1 MRTSLESAWA
11 RSSDLESTVKPGWRR
26 RSSFLLGL
34 ALLVSSTAL
43 VHAET
48 KGPVTDEIGVI
59 EIPKGAPVTVGHYW
73 VISGADSSLG
83 IDSQR
88 GVELGFDSVNNT
100 VAGHPVQLVLEDEG
114 CSAEGGQTAATK
126 LAVVPNIVGVIGS
139 VCSSGITAAAPI
151 LWKAGIVD
159 IGTGSAP
166 TLTAPDRKPEY
177 EGFMRTIFSDAD
189 QGFNDAEWFYKEL
202 KCKSLAT
209 IHDGSP
215 YTSQLVKVAAKHFKE
230 LGGEIVAEEAVAPTD
245 VDMRPV
251 LTRVAVKKPCVLYF
265 PVFVAAAAQ
274 IARQAQQ
281 IGDLKDTQL
290 IAGSVV
296 MAPGMLEAAG
306 DAAKGLRL
314 TAIDISPEVMGKD
327 YPAFLEKY
335 KSKYGESPINAYH
348 AQAFDAAV
356 ILAKAIEKVAKT
368 DDSGTTYIGKK
379 ALRDELFATKGYEGL
394 SGPINCNPH
403 GQCGGFN
410 FAVYQYVD
418 PDPAT
423 FKVGTNPIKIYPKK

>member
-1 MRTSLESAWA
+1 MWTFLEVAWT
-11 RSSDLESTVKPGWRR
+11 RSSFPGVTVSPGWRIK
-26 RSSFLLGL
+26 SVLLVGL
-34 ALLVSSTAL
+34 AFLAPSTNL

-59 EIPKGAPVTVGHYW
+59 EVAKGAPITVGHYW

-166 TLTAPDRKPEY
+166 SLTAPDRKPEY

-189 QGFNDAEWFYKEL
+189 QGFNDAEWFHKEL
-202 KCKSLAT
+202 KCSTMAT

-265 PVFVAAAAQ
+265 PVFIAAAAQ
-274 IARQAQQ
+274 IARQAQE
-281 IGDLKDTQL
+281 IGDLKDSQL
-290 IAGSVV
+290 IAGSVT

-327 YPAFLEKY
+327 YPAFLERY
-335 KSKYGESPINAYH
+335 KARYGESPINAYH
-348 AQAFDAAV
+348 AHAYDAAV

-368 DDSGTTYIGKK
+368 DDKGTTFIGKK

-403 GQCGGFN
+403 GQCGGFT

-418 PDPAT
+418 SDPAT

>member
-1 MRTSLESAWA
+1 
-11 RSSDLESTVKPGWRR
+11 
-26 RSSFLLGL
+26 
-34 ALLVSSTAL
+34 
-43 VHAET
+43 
-48 KGPVTDEIGVI
+48 
-59 EIPKGAPVTVGHYW
+59 
-73 VISGADSSLG
+73 
-83 IDSQR
+83 
-88 GVELGFDSVNNT
+88 
-100 VAGHPVQLVLEDEG
+100 
-114 CSAEGGQTAATK
+114 
-126 LAVVPNIVGVIGS
+126 VVPNIVGAIGS

-166 TLTAPDRKPEY
+166 SLTAPDRKPEY
-177 EGFMRTIFSDAD
+177 EGFMRTIYSDAD
-189 QGFNDAEWFYKEL
+189 QGFNDAEWFRKEL
-202 KCKSLAT
+202 KCNTLAT

-215 YTSQLVKVAAKHFKE
+215 YASQLAKVAANHFKE
-230 LGGEIVAEEAVAPTD
+230 LGGAVVAEEAVAPTD

-274 IARQAQQ
+274 IARQSQE
-281 IGDLKDTQL
+281 IGDLKNTQL

-296 MAPGMLEAAG
+296 MAPGFLEAAG

-314 TAIDISPEVMGKD
+314 TAINLSPEVMGKD

-335 KSKYGESPINAYH
+335 KAKYGENPINAYH
-348 AQAFDAAV
+348 AQAYDAAV
-356 ILAKAIEKVAKT
+356 ILARAIEKVAKT
-368 DDSGTTYIGKK
+368 DDQGTTYIGRKS
-379 ALRDELFATKGYEGL
+379 LRDELFSTKGYDGL

-418 PDPAT
+418 SDPAT
-423 FKVGTNPIKIYPKK
+423 FKVGGNPIKIFPKK

>member
-1 MRTSLESAWA
+1 MPTSVITAWT
-11 RSSDLESTVKPGWRR
+11 RSLITAGTIAPGHRV
-26 RSSFLLGL
+26 SSSILAGAVLLC
-34 ALLVSSTAL
+34 SSTAL

-59 EIPKGAPVTVGHYW
+59 EIAKGAPITIGHYW
-73 VISGADSSLG
+73 VISGADASLG

-88 GVELGFDSVNNT
+88 GVELGFDSANNT
-100 VAGHPVQLVLEDEG
+100 IAGHPLQLLLEDEG
-114 CSAEGGQTAATK
+114 CSAEGGQLAATK
-126 LAVVPNIVGVIGS
+126 LAVVPNIVGAIGS

-166 TLTAPDRKPEY
+166 SLTAPDRKPEY
-177 EGFMRTIFSDAD
+177 EGFMRTIYSDAD
-189 QGFNDAEWFYKEL
+189 QGFNDAEWFRKEL
-202 KCKSLAT
+202 KCNTLAT

-215 YTSQLVKVAAKHFKE
+215 YASQLAKVAANHFKE
-230 LGGEIVAEEAVAPTD
+230 LGGAVVAEEAVAPTD

-274 IARQAQQ
+274 IARQSQE
-281 IGDLKDTQL
+281 IGDLKNTQL

-296 MAPGMLEAAG
+296 MAPGFLEAAG

-314 TAIDISPEVMGKD
+314 TAINLSPEVMGKD

-335 KSKYGESPINAYH
+335 KAKYGENPINAYH
-348 AQAFDAAV
+348 AQAYDAAV
-356 ILAKAIEKVAKT
+356 ILARAIEKVAKT
-368 DDSGTTYIGKK
+368 DDQGTTYIGRK
-379 ALRDELFATKGYEGL
+379 ALRDELFSTKGYDGL

-418 PDPAT
+418 SDPAT
-423 FKVGTNPIKIYPKK
+423 FKVGGNPIKIFPKK

>member
-1 MRTSLESAWA
+1 MSTSLEVAWT
-11 RSSDLESTVKPGWRR
+11 RSSFPGITVLPGWRIK
-26 RSSFLLGL
+26 S
-34 ALLVSSTAL
+34 ALLVGLAFLASSTNL

-59 EIPKGAPVTVGHYW
+59 EVAKGAPITVGHYW

-100 VAGHPVQLVLEDEG
+100 VAGHPVQLVLEDEA

-166 TLTAPDRKPEY
+166 SLTAPDRKSEY

-189 QGFNDAEWFYKEL
+189 QGFNDAEWFHKEL
-202 KCKSLAT
+202 KCSTLAT

-265 PVFVAAAAQ
+265 PVFIAAAAQ
-274 IARQAQQ
+274 IARQAQE

-290 IAGSVV
+290 IAGSVT

-327 YPAFLEKY
+327 YPAFLERY
-335 KSKYGESPINAYH
+335 KARYGESPINAYH
-348 AQAFDAAV
+348 AHAYDAAV

-368 DDSGTTYIGKK
+368 DDKGTTYIGKK

-410 FAVYQYVD
+410 FAAYQYVD
-418 PDPAT
+418 SDPAT

>member
-1 MRTSLESAWA
+1 MLTSVITAWT
-11 RSSDLESTVKPGWRR
+11 RSLITAGTREPGHRVK
-26 RSSFLLGL
+26 SSVLAGAVLLC
-34 ALLVSSTAL
+34 SSTAL

-59 EIPKGAPVTVGHYW
+59 EIAKGAPITIGHYW
-73 VISGADSSLG
+73 VISGADASLG

-100 VAGHPVQLVLEDEG
+100 LAGHPLQLLLEDEG
-114 CSAEGGQTAATK
+114 CSAEGGQLAATK

-139 VCSSGITAAAPI
+139 VCSSGITAGAPI

-166 TLTAPDRKPEY
+166 SLTAPDRKPEY
-177 EGFMRTIFSDAD
+177 EGFMRTIYSDAD
-189 QGFNDAEWFYKEL
+189 QGFNDAEWFLKEL
-202 KCKSLAT
+202 KCNSLAT

-215 YTSQLVKVAAKHFKE
+215 YASQLAKVAANHFKE
-230 LGGEIVAEEAVAPTD
+230 LGGAVVAEEAVAPTD

-274 IARQAQQ
+274 IARQSQE
-281 IGDLKDTQL
+281 IGDLKNTQM

-296 MAPGMLEAAG
+296 MAPGFLEAAG

-314 TAIDISPEVMGKD
+314 TAIDLSPDVMGKD

-335 KSKYGESPINAYH
+335 KAKYGENPINAYH
-348 AQAFDAAV
+348 AQAYDAAV
-356 ILAKAIEKVAKT
+356 ILARAIEKVAKT
-368 DDSGTTYIGKK
+368 DDQGTTYIGRK
-379 ALRDELFATKGYEGL
+379 ALRDELFSTKGYDGF

-418 PDPAT
+418 SDPAT
-423 FKVGTNPIKIYPKK
+423 FKVGGNPIKIFPKK

>member
-1 MRTSLESAWA
+1 MCAPVMTAASGSN
-11 RSSDLESTVKPGWRR
+11 KPICRITPSILAGV
-26 RSSFLLGL
+26 
-34 ALLVSSTAL
+34 ALLLSSTAL
-43 VHAET
+43 VQAET
-48 KGPVTDEIGVI
+48 KGPVTDDIGVI
-59 EIPKGAPVTVGHYW
+59 EVAKDAPITIGHYW
-73 VISGADSSLG
+73 VISGADASLG

-100 VAGHPVQLVLEDEG
+100 IAGHPVQLVLEDEG

-126 LAVVPNIVGVIGS
+126 LAVVPNIAGVIGS

-215 YTSQLVKVAAKHFKE
+215 YASQLAKVAANHFKE
-230 LGGEIVAEEAVAPTD
+230 LGGEVVAEEAVAPTD
-245 VDMRPV
+245 VDMRPA
-251 LTRVAVKKPCVLYF
+251 LTRVAITKPCVLYF

-274 IARQAQQ
+274 IARQGQQ
-281 IGDLKDTQL
+281 LGDLKNTQL

-296 MAPGMLEAAG
+296 MAPGFLEAAG
-306 DAAKGLRL
+306 DAAKGMRL

-327 YPAFLEKY
+327 YPAFLERY
-335 KSKYGESPINAYH
+335 KAKYGENPINAYH
-348 AQAFDAAV
+348 AQAYDAAV

-368 DDSGTTYIGKK
+368 DDQGTTYIGRK
-379 ALRDELFATKGYEGL
+379 ALRDELFATKGYDGL

-418 PDPAT
+418 PDPAS
-423 FKVGTNPIKIYPKK
+423 FKVGTNPIKIYPRK